1 MFVYDNFCHGASND
15 RAQNQSAI
23 FLYKTVDTL
32 QQMTTAGYFNRAK
45 LDLHIGDIIFA
56 TVESIKETTSYN
68 TYVFRVL
75 TVNEPITVEQIS
87 LGTVTSVNGVQ
98 PVDGNVAITGDNI
111 TATVG
116 EEEATI
122 TQHLTALKNDEAELG
137 EQVSDVQG
145 DVDTL
150 KSDSWPTSSDYSPVN
165 ITLEPNTFQRYYLAC
180 NLGALTDGVYEFY
193 YRFIDSMQA
202 PALPYPSVSGWQQW
216 LVHLTIK
223 DGEVFGLNSG
233 TNNDSYCM
241 PVPDTDNVGGTNQ
254 PYGSSSG
261 AQLFCGKSGA
271 NFYVEGAYNNAG
283 FIQLNNNEAEQVAF
297 TAAYVTKIKNINTGA
312 FIDFANVALV
322 DNTVA
327 NIVNDFINDVNPYN
341 ANVENTIRQYFTTNS
356 NSWTPLDLKYF
367 SVYLGSTLTNR
378 PLASNSAVEG
388 NSFPKKATICFYTT
402 PQSADYLEFDVYGSP
417 TQVKISNVRKGG
429 IFSDVVFANYY
440 DTNDNHAGYVY
451 LSKADGTNFQNTT
464 GIYVGVSWYGQSWGI
479 IGVDP
484 ASEIPSSHT
493 FIENLTPEGMAATVS
508 SNVFTE
514 NLGNNIVRISG
525 TESFGA
531 LAQQAT
537 TEQPITL
544 PVALADANYVVQT
557 TATSA
562 AGMCE
567 IVSGFAARTST
578 GFNITVR
585 NLATAAEA
593 TDVAVCWTIIGQK
606 A

>member
-87 LGTVTSVNGVQ
+87 LGAVTSVNGVQ
-98 PVDGNVAITGDNI
+98 PLDGNVEITGDNI

-116 EEEATI
+116 EEETTI
-122 TQHLTALKNDEAELG
+122 TQHLTTFAGEISAKVNIAQGAENAGKVMTVG
-137 EQVSDVQG
+137 EDGNLAPTAISV
-145 DVDTL
+145 
-150 KSDSWPTSSDYSPVN
+150 WPSASDYLPVST
-165 ITLEPNTFQRYYLAC
+165 TLNANESKNCHLSC
-180 NLGALTDGVYEFY
+180 NLGALEDGVYEFY
-193 YRFIDSMQA
+193 YRFIDSMQT
-202 PALPYPSVSGWQQW
+202 PALPYPAVAGWQQW

-223 DGEVFGLNSG
+223 DGEVFGLNSDK
-233 TNNDSYCM
+233 NNDSYCM
-241 PVPDTDNVGGTNQ
+241 PVPDTDNVGGANQ
-254 PYGSSSG
+254 PYASSG
-261 AQLFCGKSGA
+261 GVQLFCGKSGA

-312 FIDFANVALV
+312 FVAFANVALV

-327 NIVNDFINDVNPYN
+327 NIVNEFINDVNPYN
-341 ANVENTIRQYFTTNS
+341 ADVQNTIRQYFTTNS

-378 PLASNSAVEG
+378 PLAPNNAVEV

-417 TQVKISNVRKGG
+417 TQVKISNVRKSG
-429 IFSDVVFANYY
+429 IFNDVVFANYY
-440 DTNDNHAGYVY
+440 DTNDNYAGYVY

-464 GIYVGVSWYGQSWGI
+464 GIYVGASWYGQSWGI

-484 ASEIPSSHT
+484 ASEIPSNHT
-493 FIENLTPEGMAATVS
+493 FIENLTPEDGATITTDDTLTGAGTAVS
-508 SNVFTE
+508 P
-514 NLGNNIVRISG
+514 LGIAQSVIS
-525 TESFGA
+525 
-531 LAQQAT
+531 
-537 TEQPITL
+537 
-544 PVALADANYVVQT
+544 
-557 TATSA
+557 
-562 AGMCE
+562 
-567 IVSGFAARTST
+567 
-578 GFNITVR
+578 
-585 NLATAAEA
+585 NLATKTEVQQEIQDAIGTIETALAE
-593 TDVAVCWTIIGQK
+593 V
-606 A
+606 